1 MHEEKHNPKGA
12 QMKNFIRF
20 ALFLATI
27 LVLQISETRAGG
39 AAAPVPA
46 PGMVTMVDLGA
57 NSCIPCKMM
66 APILEEL
73 KTEYKDKAAIVF
85 IDVWKL
91 PEQSKKFKV
100 SMIPTQVFF
109 DQNGTEVYR
118 HVGFMD
124 KQAIVDQLAK
134 MGVAQPT
141 SGSAK

>member
-1 MHEEKHNPKGA
+1 
-12 QMKNFIRF
+12 MKIFIRF
-20 ALFLATI
+20 AFLLAAI
-27 LVLQISETRAGG
+27 LVLQISEGRAGG
-39 AAAPVPA
+39 AAAPIPA

-57 NSCIPCKMM
+57 TTCIPCKMM

-73 KTEYKDKAAIVF
+73 KTKYQDRAAIVF

-118 HVGFMD
+118 HVGFMG

-134 MGVAQPT
+134 MGVAQPST
-141 SGSAK
+141 EDVK

>member
-1 MHEEKHNPKGA
+1 
-12 QMKNFIRF
+12 MKNFIR
-20 ALFLATI
+20 LTVFLAAIT
-27 LVLQISETRAGG
+27 VFHASEGRAGSG
-39 AAAPVPA
+39 PLTIPV

-109 DQNGTEVYR
+109 DQNGTEIYR

-134 MGVAQPT
+134 MGIAQPNA
-141 SGSAK
+141 GSAK

>member
-1 MHEEKHNPKGA
+1 
-12 QMKNFIRF
+12 MKPIIRF
-20 ALFLATI
+20 SLLLAAF
-27 LVLQISETRAGG
+27 LVLHVSSAG
-39 AAAPVPA
+39 AATTSIPV

-66 APILEEL
+66 APILEEV

-91 PEQSKKFKV
+91 PEQAKKYKV
-100 SMIPTQVFF
+100 SVIPTQVFF

-124 KQAIVDQLAK
+124 KQAIKAQLAR
-134 MGVAQPT
+134 MGVAEP
-141 SGSAK
+141 GDGGEK